1 VIRLL
6 PPPPPAA
13 AAAAAASAQIET
25 REIKRSV
32 HYDSVVVKKWKRK
45 ERKGK
50 SKERCE
56 MRQCALPRNRP

>member
-6 PPPPPAA
+6 PPPAA
-13 AAAAAASAQIET
+13 AAAAAAAQIET

-45 ERKGK
+45 GK